1 MLRPVPPRSVKEGL
15 YRSAAAPVD
24 RGRAVTVVANGHRT
38 DAAKQLSSVRL
49 GVSETM
55 GGARRT
61 TSGRRIRARRCSS
74 RLDALSVERVP
85 ATEVLHVYKP
95 IRAGPVPGQPW
106 LTSVIA
112 KLYEL
117 EQYTDAE
124 IVRKKLA
131 AMITGFITQASP
143 DNPIIPPDQYQ
154 NGPTQTEPGA
164 QISKLEPGTFQVLNF
179 GEEVQFAEAKD
190 SGDFKSVHP
199 GLPAA
204 FASGPGSQ
212 SIRSVRT
219 CSGSLLPR
227 SGGLAGVS
235 RRKCEQYQ
243 HSGFHLPGLPPGLSA
258 GCRSRCGVVGRV
270 SVL

>member
-1 MLRPVPPRSVKEGL
+1 M
-15 YRSAAAPVD
+15 
-24 RGRAVTVVANGHRT
+24 
-38 DAAKQLSSVRL
+38 
-49 GVSETM
+49 
-55 GGARRT
+55 
-61 TSGRRIRARRCSS
+61 
-74 RLDALSVERVP
+74 P

-95 IRAGPVPGQPW
+95 ICAGQFRGQPW

-154 NGPTQTEPGA
+154 NGPTQTDPGT

-190 SGDFKSVHP
+190 SGDFKSFIGRACKLFRVAP
-199 GLPAA
+199 GLP
-204 FASGPGSQ
+204 
-212 SIRSVRT
+212 SIRSAVT
-219 CSGSLLPR
+219 CRGSTILR
-227 SGGLAGVS
+227 SAPACWSSAASASSINIRFSSS
-235 RRKCEQYQ
+235 RSATR
-243 HSGFHLPGLPPGLSA
+243 FISA
-258 GCRSRCGVVGRV
+258 GCARRCWRWC
-270 SVL
+270 SALIY